1 MSADG
6 GRDAA
11 GTAVPPPILYVG
23 AMILGVIL
31 NFFFAITFLPAVL
44 AWTMGP
50 LFVVVGIVLIVSAF
64 RALIRGNTPLDPSLP
79 TASVV
84 KEGVYRFTRNP
95 IYLSFTLIC
104 LGVSFTFNLVWA
116 LALLVAVFIAID
128 RGQIRREEKYLER
141 KFGEEYLRYKER
153 VRRWF

>member
-1 MSADG
+1 MDH
-6 GRDAA
+6 
-11 GTAVPPPILYVG
+11 GTALR
-23 AMILGVIL
+23 
-31 NFFFAITFLPAVL
+31 
-44 AWTMGP
+44 
-50 LFVVVGIVLIVSAF
+50 VVGIVLIVSAF

-84 KEGVYRFTRNP
+84 KDGVYRFTRNP
-95 IYLSFTLIC
+95 IYLSFTLIY
-104 LGVSFTFNLVWA
+104 LGVSFTFNLVGA
-116 LALLVAVFIAID
+116 LALLVAVFIVID